1 MVRVGLIGCGEHS
14 EIGHAVPLAR
24 YKTEHPEHLD
34 LRAAC
39 DLRRERAEY
48 FCKTYG
54 FRRSHADVSTM
65 LTSEQLD
72 LCIAVVPVDKI
83 SALGIE
89 LLQRGV
95 ACVIEK
101 PLGATLLE
109 ATALRDGARST
120 RTPNMVSVNRRFMPW
135 LNKAIGWARSIGELR
150 YVRAV
155 MSRDARTEPE
165 FVWQTAVHCVDTL
178 RHIAGNIRQ
187 ASFRRMRHCAGP
199 DWYGLD
205 VEFDENGVFG
215 RVDVLPTSGVLEE
228 TYEIC
233 GEGFRAIVT
242 CPFGPERS
250 LRCYQERRLVLH
262 ETDKDIPEDVV
273 FGFYDEARST
283 IRSLLEKDLL
293 TPTIED
299 VYPSVELCFSA
310 HQNQSLSES
319 AAPRS

>member
-1 MVRVGLIGCGEHS
+1 MIRVGLIGCGEHS

-24 YKTEHPEHLD
+24 YKAEHPEHLE
-34 LRAAC
+34 LTAAC
-39 DLRRERAEY
+39 DLRKERAEY

-54 FRRSHADVSTM
+54 FRRSYADVSIM
-65 LTSEQLD
+65 LSSEQLN
-72 LCIAVVPVDKI
+72 LCVAVVPVDKI

-89 LLQRGV
+89 LLQRGT
-95 ACVIEK
+95 ACVVEK
-101 PLGATLLE
+101 PLGATFVE
-109 ATALRDGARST
+109 ATALRDTARVT

-135 LNKAIGWARSIGELR
+135 LNEAIEWARSIGDVR
-150 YVRAV
+150 YIRAV
-155 MSRDARTEPE
+155 MSRHARTEAE
-165 FVWQTAVHCVDTL
+165 FFWETAVHSVDAL
-178 RHIAGNIRQ
+178 RHIAGNIKQ
-187 ASFRRMRHCAGP
+187 ASFRRMRYATGVN
-199 DWYGLD
+199 WYGVD
-205 VEFDENGVFG
+205 VEFDDGVVG

-250 LRCYQERRLVLH
+250 LRCYRRGRLVLH
-262 ETDKDIPEDVV
+262 ETDKNIPEDVV

-293 TPTIED
+293 SPTIED

-310 HQNQSLSES
+310 QENHSLIES
-319 AAPRS
+319 AADRS

>member
-24 YKTEHPEHLD
+24 YKSEYPEHLE
-34 LRAAC
+34 LTAAC
-39 DLRRERAEY
+39 DLRKERAEY
-48 FCKTYG
+48 FSKTYG
-54 FRRSHADVSTM
+54 FRRSYAAVSTM
-65 LTSEQLD
+65 LSSEQLN
-72 LCIAVVPVDKI
+72 LCIAVVPVEKI

-89 LLQRGV
+89 LLKRGT
-95 ACVIEK
+95 ACVVEK
-101 PLGATLLE
+101 PLGATLSE
-109 ATALRDGARST
+109 ATALRDCARFT

-135 LNKAIGWARSIGELR
+135 LNKAIAWARSIGQVR

-165 FVWQTAVHCVDTL
+165 FVWQTAVHSVDAL

-187 ASFRRMRHCAGP
+187 ASFRRMRHAT
-199 DWYGLD
+199 DANWYGVD
-205 VEFDENGVFG
+205 IEFDGNGVFG

-233 GEGFRAIVT
+233 GAGFRAITT

-250 LRCYQERRLVLH
+250 LRCYQQSRLVLH
-262 ETDKDIPEDVV
+262 ETDKNIPEDVV

-283 IRSLLEKDLL
+283 IRSLHENELL
-293 TPTIED
+293 SPTIGD

-310 HQNQSLSES
+310 HQNHSLIES
-319 AAPRS
+319 AAQRS